1 MKPIYGIDLGTTYTK
16 CAVVRPTD
24 SVLEVFKLDK
34 ASRDAPQNTL
44 TILRSAVTVGCLDG
58 RNLAYVG
65 TRSLEELQDWDA
77 DDGPPLRRFEESK
90 MYIGEDADHAQG
102 HDSPPWPFPP
112 HDWAY
117 RPEDIGAIV
126 LRKVK
131 KEVEAARGP
140 AMERVVITHPQYFSD
155 TRRQATRQAAEI
167 AGLEVVDMLTEPDA
181 AALAFNAT
189 AAPGTY
195 MVFDMGGGTLDVTI
209 CRIEPSRVVVLSS
222 DGTKQAG
229 RDFDRVIF
237 DRMVDDYRTAFPAFE
252 PAKLDARTLQ
262 VWMKEA
268 ERVKRMLNDQE
279 VVATKYQCDNSLFSA
294 GAKRIVIKRDEL
306 YAASAPIVEASI
318 ACATA
323 ALDQAKLRWRDLTN
337 VLCVGGST
345 RLKHLHAALERA
357 AGRTI
362 DINELEVDSAIA
374 RGAAT
379 HGHQLATRGATI
391 TGSLSGPIPR
401 LSEGGA
407 PTAPT
412 APTAP
417 IELIGVL
424 ARGLGVKIYD
434 PRRLRDVIYRLV
446 PKGTQ
451 IPWRKTF
458 PKPFR
463 TKDAR
468 QTSIV
473 VELFEGESE
482 DPDECELLGTLE
494 LTGFPPP
501 ASAGQAVEVT
511 IDIEQNGTKHLIVSA
526 LAHRQE
532 AVIAFDPRRVIGAL
546 DIEHRRDFIAKLQIC

>member
-16 CAVVRPTD
+16 CAIVRPTD

-65 TRSLEELQDWDA
+65 TRSLEELLDWDE
-77 DDGPPLRRFEESK
+77 DQDPPLRRFEESK
-90 MYIGEDADHAQG
+90 MYIGEDVERAQG
-102 HDSPPWPFPP
+102 DDSPPWPFPP
-112 HDWAY
+112 HAWEY

-131 KEVEAARGP
+131 KEVEAAHGP

-155 TRRQATRQAAEI
+155 TRRKATRQAAEL

-181 AALAFNAT
+181 AALAFNAVAT
-189 AAPGTY
+189 PGTY
-195 MVFDMGGGTLDVTI
+195 MVFDMGGGTLDVTV
-209 CRIEPSRVVVLSS
+209 CRIEPTRVVVLSS

-237 DRMVDDYRTAFPAFE
+237 DRMVDEYRTSFAAFE
-252 PAKLDARTLQ
+252 PARLDARTSQ

-268 ERVKRMLNDQE
+268 ERAKRMLNEQD
-279 VVATKYQCDNSLFSA
+279 VVATKYQCNNSLFS
-294 GAKRIVIKRDEL
+294 GGSKRIVIKRDEFF
-306 YAASAPIVEASI
+306 AASAAIVDASI
-318 ACATA
+318 ACATN
-323 ALDQAKLRWRDLTN
+323 ALEQAHLGWRDLTN
-337 VLCVGGST
+337 VLCVGGSA
-345 RLKHLHAALERA
+345 RLKHLHEALERA

-362 DINELEVDSAIA
+362 DIDELEVDSAIA
-374 RGAAT
+374 RGAAA
-379 HGHQLATRGATI
+379 HAHQLAHRGATI
-391 TGSLSGPIPR
+391 TSSLSGPVVRPPDEPIP
-401 LSEGGA
+401 A
-407 PTAPT
+407 Q
-412 APTAP
+412 

-434 PRRLRDVIYRLV
+434 RKKLRDIIYRLV

-451 IPWRKTF
+451 IPWHKTF
-458 PKPFR
+458 PGTFR
-463 TKDAR
+463 TKDAG
-468 QTSIV
+468 QASIV
-473 VELFEGESE
+473 VELYEGESD

-501 ASAGQAVEVT
+501 AAAGQPVAVT
-511 IDIEQNGTKHLIVSA
+511 IEIEHNGTKHLIVSA
-526 LAHRQE
+526 LAHSRE
-532 AVIAFDPRRVIGAL
+532 AVIEFDPRRVVGAIDL
-546 DIEHRRDFIAKLQIC
+546 DRRREFISKLQIY

>member
-16 CAVVRPTD
+16 CAIVRPID

-44 TILRSAVTVGCLDG
+44 TILRSAVTVGCLEG

-65 TRSLEELQDWDA
+65 SRSLEEIVDWNEDE
-77 DDGPPLRRFEESK
+77 DPPLRRFEESK
-90 MYIGEDADHAQG
+90 MYLGEDVSRAG
-102 HDSPPWPFPP
+102 GSDSPPWPFPP
-112 HDWAY
+112 HDWEY

-131 KEVEAARGP
+131 KEVEAAHGP

-155 TRRQATRQAAEI
+155 TRRKVTRQAAEI

-181 AALAFNAT
+181 AALAFNAV
-189 AAPGTY
+189 AAPGAY
-195 MVFDMGGGTLDVTI
+195 MIFDMGGGTLDVTI

-222 DGTKQAG
+222 DGTKRAG

-237 DRMVDDYRTAFPAFE
+237 DRMVDEYRTSFGEFE
-252 PAKLDARTLQ
+252 PAKLDGRTLQ

-279 VVATKYQCDNSLFSA
+279 VVAARYRCDNSLFS
-294 GAKRIVIKRDEL
+294 GGSKRIVIKREEFF
-306 YAASAPIVEASI
+306 AASAPIIEASI
-318 ACATA
+318 ECAGN
-323 ALDQAKLRWRDLTN
+323 ALAQAGLGWGQLAN

-357 AGRTI
+357 AGRPLA
-362 DINELEVDSAIA
+362 INDLEVDSAIA

-379 HGHQLATRGATI
+379 HAHQLASRGATI
-391 TGSLSGPIPR
+391 TSHASGPIARPR
-401 LSEGGA
+401 DEPA
-407 PTAPT
+407 A
-412 APTAP
+412 AQ

-424 ARGLGVKIYD
+424 ARSLGIKIFD
-434 PRRLRDVIYRLV
+434 RKRLRDVIYKLV
-446 PKGTQ
+446 PRGIQ
-451 IPWRKTF
+451 IPWSKTF
-458 PKPFR
+458 PGTFR
-463 TKDAR
+463 TKDAG

-473 VELFEGESE
+473 VELYEGESD

-494 LTGFPPP
+494 LTGFPP
-501 ASAGQAVEVT
+501 AEAGQPVEVAIE
-511 IDIEQNGTKHLIVSA
+511 IDQNGTKHVLVSA
-526 LAHRQE
+526 LAQRRE
-532 AVIAFDPRRVIGAL
+532 AVIEFDPSRVIGADDL
-546 DIEHRRDFIAKLQIC
+546 ARRREFVSSLHIH

>member
-34 ASRDAPQNTL
+34 VSRDAPQNTL
-44 TILRSAVTVGCLDG
+44 TILRSAVTVGCLG
-58 RNLAYVG
+58 GKNVAYVG
-65 TRSLEELQDWDA
+65 SRSLEEFEDWDDS
-77 DDGPPLRRFEESK
+77 DDSPPLRRFEESK
-90 MYIGEDADHAQG
+90 MYIGEGTDGAEG
-102 HDSPPWPFPP
+102 HDAPPWPFPP
-112 HDWAY
+112 HDWEY

-131 KEVEAARGP
+131 KAVEAARGP
-140 AMERVVITHPQYFSD
+140 VMERVVITHPQYFSD
-155 TRRQATRQAAEI
+155 TRRQATRQAAAI

-209 CRIEPSRVVVLSS
+209 CRIEPSRVTVLAS

-237 DRMVDDYRTAFPAFE
+237 DRMVDEYRTSFPHFD
-252 PAKLDARTLQ
+252 PGKLDARTQQ
-262 VWMKEA
+262 VWMKDA
-268 ERVKRMLNDQE
+268 ERVKRMLNDQD
-279 VVATKYQCDNSLFSA
+279 VVATKYQCDNRLFSA

-318 ACATA
+318 ACAA
-323 ALDQAKLRWRDLTN
+323 SALDQANLRWRDLTN

-345 RLKHLHAALERA
+345 RMKHLHAALERA
-357 AGRTI
+357 AGRSLAI
-362 DINELEVDSAIA
+362 DELEVDSAIA

-391 TGSLSGPIPR
+391 TGSLSGAIPR
-401 LSEGGA
+401 IDENA
-407 PTAPT
+407 PPAV
-412 APTAP
+412 
-417 IELIGVL
+417 ELIGVL

-434 PRRLRDVIYRLV
+434 PKRQRDVIHRLV
-446 PKGTQ
+446 AKGTQ
-451 IPWRKTF
+451 IPWKKTF
-458 PKPFR
+458 PRQFR

-468 QTSIV
+468 QTAIV
-473 VELFEGESE
+473 VELYEGESDE
-482 DPDECELLGTLE
+482 PDECELLGTLE

-501 ASAGQAVEVT
+501 ATAGQAVEVT
-511 IDIEQNGTKHLIVSA
+511 IEIEQNGTKHLIVSA
-526 LAHRQE
+526 LDQREQ

-546 DIEHRRDFIAKLQIC
+546 DIEKRRAFIATLQIC

>member
-44 TILRSAVTVGCLDG
+44 TILRSAVTVACVDG

-77 DDGPPLRRFEESK
+77 DDGLPLRRFEESK
-90 MYIGEDADHAQG
+90 MYIGEDVDVAQG
-102 HDSPPWPFPP
+102 HDAPPWPFPA
-112 HDWAY
+112 HDWDY
-117 RPEDIGAIV
+117 RPEDIGALV

-140 AMERVVITHPQYFSD
+140 AMERIVITHPQYFSD
-155 TRRQATRQAAEI
+155 SRRQATRQAAEI

-189 AAPGTY
+189 ASPGLY
-195 MVFDMGGGTLDVTI
+195 MVFDMGGGTLDVTV
-209 CRIEPSRVVVLSS
+209 CRIETDRVTVLSS

-237 DRMVDDYRTAFPAFE
+237 DRMVDDYRTAFPEFE
-252 PAKLDARTLQ
+252 PAKLDNRTFQ

-268 ERVKRMLNDQE
+268 ERAKRMLNDQD
-279 VVATKYQCDNSLFSA
+279 VVATKYQCNNSLFSA
-294 GAKRIVIKRDEL
+294 GSKRIVIKRDDF
-306 YAASAPIVEASI
+306 YAGSAAIVEASI
-318 ACATA
+318 GCATA
-323 ALDQAKLRWRDLTN
+323 ALDQAKLRWRDLSN

-357 AGRTI
+357 AGRTL

-379 HGHQLATRGATI
+379 HGHQIATRGATI

-401 LSEGGA
+401 VHDA
-407 PTAPT
+407 RRTPTPV
-412 APTAP
+412 
-417 IELIGVL
+417 ELVGVL
-424 ARGLGVKIYD
+424 ARGLGVRIYD
-434 PRRLRDVIYRLV
+434 PKRLRDVIHRLV
-446 PKGTQ
+446 PKGTS
-451 IPWRKTF
+451 IPWRGTF

-463 TKDAR
+463 TRDAHQSAIR
-468 QTSIV
+468 
-473 VELFEGESE
+473 VELFEGDAE

-494 LTGFPPP
+494 LTGFAP
-501 ASAGQAVEVT
+501 ASTAGQPVEVT
-511 IDIEQNGTKHLIVSA
+511 IEIEQNGTKHLIVSA
-526 LAHRQE
+526 LARRQE

-546 DIEHRRDFIAKLQIC
+546 DLAQRRAFIATLQIC